1 MAQEPDDHLIRLD
14 EEIEGDRGA
23 SADYV
28 FRRIG
33 ESVPLLPS
41 DSRFDLQNPPSRP
54 LAVSDRFG
62 TLFLA
67 HSEGFLVARTRDVI
81 EKAKAI
87 KEKGK
92 GPCVQDSAVVDVRIG
107 RVSILSL
114 SSDSST
120 LAATIGGEIHFFS
133 VPSLLSKEQEP
144 SFSCSLNGSVKDLKW
159 QKNAGLSYASLSSDG
174 SLYLGRQKEQ
184 LRNVMENVADV
195 DWSPQSDF
203 IAVSKNNSLSIV
215 SSNFKE
221 QLCMSLLFQS
231 WSSGSDSECTI
242 KVDSIA
248 WVRDDSIIVGCVRL
262 TEDGDEYG
270 YLIQVIT
277 DRVGKFSEGSSKPV
291 VFSFPDIFEG
301 ILDDILPAGFGPYL
315 LLSYLDRWELVL
327 ASNKKNVDEH
337 VILLKWSLKDDK
349 TEVLSLEFQS
359 DKYTPRIELQENG
372 DDNVILGFG
381 VDKVSLFEKV
391 TVQVGS
397 EFVEL
402 SPQYILLS
410 LTAEG
415 KLIMYHVARVSDP
428 SDLPQPTLPL
438 NNYDAMK
445 EKSLGDELLG
455 SVPKRQGEIDSFV
468 TNSSPKEASEP
479 LTPPSGKLV
488 QKPPEKKEENDGGL
502 LFGSRN
508 SQPAN
513 SSQITMESHHIHE
526 AGLAVSN
533 SLKPGNQLV
542 DLSSTAKSASANLLG
557 SKPSSEPAAVLQP
570 STSKNSVGDELGKG
584 PFGSTGSEG
593 KLFGSDGLTLKS
605 WTSTSGGSAMSN
617 ITENAGLGMG
627 NNSLI
632 FPQSTLSKDSKTFS
646 ASKGLSRDS
655 SPLTSSWPRTGNA
668 ETIPASHGSVVSS
681 QRAGKSHQS
690 SAHTLLDNSR
700 NSKPPHTLLD
710 NASNSKPPQMFYSE
724 KDLAKQFYNVNDM
737 AKELDILLSSI
748 EQEGGFWDACT
759 VLQQTSVMTLEEGL
773 QKLSA
778 ISRICK
784 NKVEDQLMKI
794 QELWNKKLQMSA
806 RLIYMEGIVKQASN
820 SQYWDVWN
828 QQKLNPDFELKRQH
842 IMNVNQDLTN
852 QLVELER
859 HFNTLE
865 INKFGEI
872 GRVASGRRVMHSN
885 MGLSRRTHSLHS
897 VYNTLNSQL
906 AAAEQLSECLSKQIA
921 MLNICSPTVKRG
933 SVTREL
939 FESIGL
945 AHEANMFHSPD
956 VKRPSFATDSLKGVS
971 SSMKECQKRS
981 SLGSAKVFEPETAR
995 RRRESLDKTWK
1006 NLEPQK
1012 TTVKRMSQHDHFK
1025 VSSGSPFKSSKERFD
1040 SQMEALIQKKDSGTL
1055 SASSSEPSITKF
1067 KPQTYTLTLNE
1078 GAQEKPSNQ
1087 GFGSQPSSVFK
1098 WARDLSASSQ
1108 TMELKSPPLE
1118 EGPKSAIQS
1127 SEFKVPSRP
1136 LFINAQTVVKENIPS
1151 SGIKSTGITQTGS
1164 QLNSSTVENISKPKA
1179 FSNLQLEKS
1188 TSTPSLNF
1196 LSNVPPMKTLTTEAK
1211 IQAALNSKSK
1221 DSLPNQFSGSM
1232 KQLGDTMQSFS
1243 GFPKQSSASSVSS
1256 TSAVASAATSRKS
1269 VPSDTPINKEQ
1280 STPAVSMASSNPII
1294 SSSSS
1299 PFLPASL
1306 SAPNTSLKVVPFT
1319 PSSASSFVATP
1330 FGGSSVSTRAVGET
1344 SQTASISPSSPVV
1357 SSQPVSISVPESV
1370 QASILS
1376 VSKSPAST
1384 PQLLQPIEV
1393 KSGSV
1398 STPKSTQEL
1407 TENSSKV
1414 ESAIKPTVASETSG
1428 GLTSGKE
1435 TSLLPTSGVLFS
1447 PASDLSPQMP
1457 STTAPPVSTANT
1469 KGDEKLDVSLSQ
1481 EDEMEEEAPESSTEL
1496 NLGALGGFGLGS
1508 SAPPSHPKSN
1518 PFGGSFA
1525 SPITSSVSSPI
1536 SLTVSPG
1543 QLFRPSSLSL
1553 PAAQPVQP
1561 IQSANPFSS
1570 STSGGGFS
1578 GFGQPAQVG
1587 AGQQALGSVLGSFG
1601 QSRQLGAGFGGFSS
1615 TGPVGGFG
1623 GFAAAAPGGG
1633 FSAAATS
1640 GGFASAATGGGFA
1653 GAATGGGFAGAATG
1667 GGFAGAATGGG
1678 FAGAATAG
1686 GFAGAATGGG
1696 FAGAA
1701 TMGGGFAPAAANSGG
1716 FAAAAT
1722 RGAGFG
1728 GAGQGG
1734 GFMPGKE
1741 TVTYASV
1748 DRSTF
1753 EVETTGSHL
1762 KFKPE
1767 RSWAELNPV
1776 DLDLL
1781 VTIREVVSL
1790 HLAEAALLDPGD
1802 LPLSF

>member
-526 AGLAVSN
+526 AGLA
-533 SLKPGNQLV
+533 
-542 DLSSTAKSASANLLG
+542 
-557 SKPSSEPAAVLQP
+557 
-570 STSKNSVGDELGKG
+570 
-584 PFGSTGSEG
+584 
-593 KLFGSDGLTLKS
+593 
-605 WTSTSGGSAMSN
+605 
-617 ITENAGLGMG
+617 
-627 NNSLI
+627 
-632 FPQSTLSKDSKTFS
+632 STLSKDSKTFS